1 MSTTSITRPAASGP
15 ARRTAG
21 PAVQRPRGY
30 RRVRPYVLSV
40 AGLAVAA
47 LFALPYVVMLLDAL
61 RPSGDVLATPPSFL
75 PREWQWGT
83 FGTILSDA
91 RFLSWLKSSLLVASV
106 STVVVLVVA
115 VPAAYF
121 TARYRFRGRTAFL
134 LLVLATQ
141 MFSPTALVVGIYREF
156 FQLNLVNTYMAL
168 ILTNAAF
175 NLAFAIWILQGFF
188 ASIPQEIEEAAH
200 LDGCGRF
207 GTLWRVMLPLTLP
220 GLVTTVTFTF
230 IAAWNEYVVALT
242 LIQDDARKPLTVG
255 ISSYVTGYEQSWDQ
269 LFAASI
275 IAIVPVVVLF
285 AAIEKHLV
293 GGLTAGAVK

>member
-1 MSTTSITRPAASGP
+1 MSGATLAPSAP
-15 ARRTAG
+15 AG
-21 PAVQRPRGY
+21 PSDPAPVVQRPRGY
-30 RRVRPYVLSV
+30 RRVRPFVLSA
-40 AGLAVAA
+40 AGLAVAT

-61 RPSGDVLATPPSFL
+61 RPSGDVLSTPPSFL
-75 PREWQWGT
+75 PRTWQWNT
-83 FGTILSDA
+83 FGTVLSDA

-121 TARYRFRGRTAFL
+121 TARHRFRGRTAFL
-134 LLVLATQ
+134 LVVLMTQ

-156 FQLNLVNTYMAL
+156 FEVNLVNTYLAL

-188 ASIPQEIEEAAH
+188 ASIPREVEEAAH

-242 LIQDDARKPLTVG
+242 LIQDDTKKPLTVG
-255 ISSYVTGYEQSWDQ
+255 ISSYVTGYEQNWDQ

-275 IAIVPVVVLF
+275 IAIVPVVILF